1 MKIAELAI
9 LTAELTSVALLNH
22 VGACPSLLQSE
33 QWFPMI
39 RQAQHVISSQN
50 VLGEGP
56 LWSGDRLYWCDI
68 TPMRL
73 HACKADGSDAKVVQF
88 AERISALGRLAGGRL
103 LVASEKALFSFDPAT
118 GERRH
123 LADLETGNATTR
135 SNDGRADR
143 QGGFWIGTMG
153 LAGKPGEGAFYR
165 YYKGEVRLLIP
176 DAHIPNALCF
186 SPDGSTAYLAD
197 TPSGKIMKWR
207 LDSAGWPVGELAVH
221 IDFNDNGWRPDG
233 AIVDSAG
240 GLWCAFYGAG
250 IVARFDPDGH
260 ETDRVECAATQTT
273 CPAFGG
279 SDLKTIY
286 VTSARQNLS
295 AQVLA
300 DQPMAG
306 DIFAFSIDIPGLPEQ
321 LVDA

>member
-1 MKIAELAI
+1 MTKNA
-9 LTAELTSVALLNH
+9 
-22 VGACPSLLQSE
+22 
-33 QWFPMI
+33 
-39 RQAQHVISSQN
+39 RHVISSQN
-50 VLGEGP
+50 ILGEGP

-73 HACKADGSDAKVVQF
+73 HSCLADGSEAKIVQF
-88 AERISALGRLAGGRL
+88 DERISALGRLAGGRL

-118 GERRH
+118 GARH
-123 LADLETGNATTR
+123 HLVDLEAGNAATR

-143 QGGFWIGTMG
+143 HGGFWIGTMG

-165 YYKGEVRLLIP
+165 FYKGEVRLLIP
-176 DAHIPNALCF
+176 NAHIPNAQCF
-186 SPDGSTAYLAD
+186 SPDGGTAYLAD

-207 LDSAGWPVGELAVH
+207 LDSAGWPAGEWTVH
-221 IDFNDNGWRPDG
+221 IDFNDIGWRPDG
-233 AIVDSAG
+233 AIIDSAG

-250 IVARFDPDGH
+250 IVARFDSSGK
-260 ETDRVECAATQTT
+260 ETDRVVCPASQTT

-279 SDLKTIY
+279 PDLTTIY
-286 VTSARQNLS
+286 VTSARQKLS

-300 DQPMAG
+300 KQPMAG
-306 DIFAFSIDIPGLPEQ
+306 DIFAFPIDIPGLPEP

>member
-1 MKIAELAI
+1 M
-9 LTAELTSVALLNH
+9 T
-22 VGACPSLLQSE
+22 
-33 QWFPMI
+33 
-39 RQAQHVISSQN
+39 RQAKHVNPSQN

-73 HACKADGSDAKVVQF
+73 HSCLADGSDAKVVQF

-103 LVASEKALFSFDPAT
+103 LVASEKALFSFDPET
-118 GERRH
+118 GGRRH
-123 LADLETGNATTR
+123 VADLEAGNAATR

-153 LAGKPGEGAFYR
+153 RAGKPGEGAFYR
-165 YYKGEVRLLIP
+165 FYKGEVRLLIP
-176 DAHIPNALCF
+176 NAHIPNAQCF
-186 SPDGSTAYLAD
+186 SPDGRTAYLAD

-207 LDSAGWPVGELAVH
+207 LDSTGWPVGELAVH
-221 IDFNDNGWRPDG
+221 IDFNDRGLRPDG
-233 AIVDSAG
+233 AIIDAEG

-250 IVARFDPDGH
+250 IVARFDPDGR
-260 ETDRVECAATQTT
+260 ETDRVTCAATQTT

-279 SDLKTIY
+279 VDLKTIY
-286 VTSARQNLS
+286 VTSARQKLS
-295 AQVLA
+295 ANDLA
-300 DQPMAG
+300 KQPQAG
-306 DIFAFSIDIPGLPEQ
+306 DIFAFDIDIPGLAEP

>member
-1 MKIAELAI
+1 MVRHA
-9 LTAELTSVALLNH
+9 
-22 VGACPSLLQSE
+22 
-33 QWFPMI
+33 
-39 RQAQHVISSQN
+39 RHVISSQN
-50 VLGEGP
+50 ILGEGP

-73 HACKADGSDAKVVQF
+73 HACLFDGSDAKIVQF
-88 AERISALGRLAGGRL
+88 KERVSALGRLADGKL

-118 GERRH
+118 GARRH
-123 LADLETGNATTR
+123 VAELETKNNATR

-165 YYKGEVRLLIP
+165 FYQGEVRLLIP
-176 DAHIPNALCF
+176 KAHIPNAQCF
-186 SPDGSTAYLAD
+186 SPDGRTAYLAD

-207 LDSAGWPVGELAVH
+207 LDSEGWPAGDLEVH
-221 IDFNDNGWRPDG
+221 IDFNDRGWRPDG
-233 AIVDSAG
+233 AIIDSAG

-250 IVARFDPDGH
+250 LVARFDAQGN
-260 ETDRVECAATQTT
+260 ETDRVHCPATQTT

-279 SDLKTIY
+279 PDLTTIF

-295 AQVLA
+295 SDALAAQP
-300 DQPMAG
+300 QAG
-306 DIFAFSIDIPGLPEQ
+306 DVFAFDIAIPGLAEPF
-321 LVDA
+321 VDV